1 MQLIEELKRRNVI
14 RVAALYVLAAWLI
27 LQVADV
33 LFGVL
38 EVPAWGS
45 KLVLALLLLG
55 FPLALLFSWIYELTP
70 EGLKKQTEVDR
81 AGSITHETGRKIN
94 YAIGALAALAIAVV
108 VADRFVPRTM
118 VAPVDATARVEPAL
132 PEVGAGVPDK
142 SIAVLPFLDLSPGKD
157 QEYFTDGISEE
168 LLNLLAQIPELT
180 VTGRTSSF
188 QFKGQNE
195 DLRIIGQ
202 KLNVAHIL
210 EGSVRKAG
218 DEIRLTAQLIRAAD
232 GTHLWSQT
240 YDRKLDDIFAVQDDV
255 AGEVVR
261 ALRVTLLG
269 DRLPTRS
276 TTDDTEAHSLY
287 LQGKFFLERRGPGD
301 LEKSVE
307 YVDRAL
313 ERDPEFAAAWV
324 MLARAYAERANW
336 AGEVATENWARSA
349 EAAERAI
356 ELAPGLADGYA
367 ALAGVALGRDWD
379 WNRTAEQV
387 ARARQVDPASTSVAR
402 LAANLAMSLGEFDKA
417 IALLQELV
425 EREPLASR
433 MYNNLA
439 IALRNAGRL
448 AESERAIRKAIEL
461 SPETGSFHSLLAGIL
476 VLRGQPTAALEV
488 LERETDEFWKAAA
501 LPIVLHAAGRDAE
514 SADALAAL
522 TEKFSALGPY
532 QIAEVHAVR
541 GDTDGALDWLDRA
554 YELRDPGLVEIKGDP
569 FLRSIE
575 GEPRYREMLRKLQ
588 LP

>member
-461 SPETGSFHSLLAGIL
+461 SPETGGFHSLLAGIL